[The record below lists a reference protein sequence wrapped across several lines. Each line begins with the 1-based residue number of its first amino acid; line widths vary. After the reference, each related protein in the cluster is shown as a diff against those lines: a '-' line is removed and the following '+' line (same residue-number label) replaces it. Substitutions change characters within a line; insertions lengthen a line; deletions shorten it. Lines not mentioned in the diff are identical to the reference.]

1 MQLKWIKKVFSD
13 GRHNAFTGLT
23 LFKGHYLLAF
33 RNAEKHG
40 SESSKQVIMTSPDGE
55 QWRVLQ
61 ETVLS
66 ESIVAPHALPPGT
79 PMDYRDSYFL
89 NVGDELKLYSFFVP
103 PMRRNEDERMAPP
116 GTLLMTSRDGV
127 NWSEPVMVCAGAILW
142 KPIFWQGR
150 FWCAGYRRE
159 PGVGYVIRMYE
170 SDDGKTWLQGS
181 VIAGGSECMLT
192 PAGANTLRA
201 FVRTEKKPCH
211 MEIWESQTPFTT
223 WERLAVIPKI
233 IQAPHLVTLNGNQ
246 YLFGRETPS
255 YQDEAQAM
263 KPPSSLRRCKIWKV
277 VETVVGEVLE
287 LPSSGDTS
295 YVGTAIRPDG
305 LLLVSYYSQHEA
317 KDPDPQ
323 HDDPN
328 NKPSDIFV
336 AAIQL

>member
-1 MQLKWIKKVFSD
+1 MKLKWIKKVFSD

-40 SESSKQVIMTSPDGE
+40 SESSKQVIMTSSDGE

-66 ESIVAPHALPPGT
+66 ETIVAPHALPSGT

-103 PMRRNEDERMAPP
+103 PMRNEEERVAPV

-127 NWSEPVMVCAGAILW
+127 NWSEPARVYEGAILW
-142 KPIFWQGR
+142 KPIFWQNR
-150 FWCAGYRRE
+150 YWCAGYRRE

-170 SDDGKTWLQGS
+170 SDDGKTWIQGS

-201 FVRTEKKPCH
+201 FVRTEKKPSH
-211 MEIWESQTPFTT
+211 MEIWESQAPFSA
-223 WERLAVIPKI
+223 WKKLATIPKI
-233 IQAPHLVTLNGNQ
+233 LQAPHLVTLNDNL
-246 YLFGRETPS
+246 YLFGRETQC
-255 YQDEAQAM
+255 YRDD
-263 KPPSSLRRCKIWKV
+263 PPTSSALRRSKIWKV
-277 VETVVGEVLE
+277 VGTEVEEVLE
-287 LPSSGDTS
+287 LPSRGDTS
-295 YVGTAIRPDG
+295 YMGAAMRPDG
-305 LLLVSYYSQHEA
+305 LLLVSYYSQHEV
-317 KDPDPQ
+317 KDPDPE

-328 NKPSDIFV
+328 NKPNDIFV